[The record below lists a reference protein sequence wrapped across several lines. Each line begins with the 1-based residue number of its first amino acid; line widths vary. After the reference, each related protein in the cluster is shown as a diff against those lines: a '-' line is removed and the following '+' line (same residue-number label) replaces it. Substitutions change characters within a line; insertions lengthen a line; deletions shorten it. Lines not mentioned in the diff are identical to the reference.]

1 MAVLKGVMS
10 LYNCEMIIILY
21 IQFIDW
27 FFTCLYLYVFLSI
40 WNIVA
45 GISLIVLQEVITL
58 YDCEIIFILY
68 SIHWLIFYLLRSLF
82 IFFFLHFCIIVRS
95 WYVIGCFTRSDP
107 FVWLWNDYYFIS
119 SSLIDCLLALICMLF
134 LIICIIVASMF
145 LAVLQEVISLHILFC
160 LLILDLLR
168 YMLLLIYMNHHS
180 WYV

>member
-1 MAVLKGVMS
+1 MHFNDLIHHSNIASNGFFIWVHGEFVF
-10 LYNCEMIIILY
+10 NY
-21 IQFIDW
+21 IKRSIFFIFVPQQLSYINFINW
-27 FFTCLYLYVFLSI
+27 LFSWLNLYV
-40 WNIVA
+40 V
-45 GISLIVLQEVITL
+45 SLRFNK
-58 YDCEIIFILY
+58 Y
-68 SIHWLIFYLLRSLF
+68 
-82 IFFFLHFCIIVRS
+82 S